1 VSRAFFPL
9 TRPSEVRQS
18 GHDEAGVS
26 QPYDALQRRCC
37 RYGCPRPDLF
47 SNVSALV
54 SDSAHSSIE
63 GCSSK
68 AILRPDPQPG
78 PTCDSR
84 RMRWAAAGEQVGY
97 GSRSAQ
103 HCSVNEKAASPG
115 ESACCHVAK
124 ADARTREEKQMRTG
138 GHRAADALD
147 APRRPL
153 FGSRAARRSAA
164 AARSAAGAP

>member
-1 VSRAFFPL
+1 MSRAFFPL

-26 QPYDALQRRCC
+26 QPYDAPQRRC

-68 AILRPDPQPG
+68 AILRPDHSQ
-78 PTCDSR
+78 
-84 RMRWAAAGEQVGY
+84 
-97 GSRSAQ
+97 
-103 HCSVNEKAASPG
+103 
-115 ESACCHVAK
+115 
-124 ADARTREEKQMRTG
+124 
-138 GHRAADALD
+138 
-147 APRRPL
+147 APRAMAGGCGGQLRESKSGTAHEVP
-153 FGSRAARRSAA
+153 STAR
-164 AARSAAGAP
+164 